1 MKKYYHIKNSASIL
15 LITIY
20 ISALLITIVY
30 FFRILLNNKAEIY
43 KINQD
48 SYFYQKE
55 VSLYENI
62 LKEELNNLAMYIDEN
77 NSTYIDEN
85 QFLENTELFSYGGYK
100 LASDE
105 KIEKIK
111 KRIEQSKYNS
121 KFLDEPAYVYIK
133 FSKNVKLEEDS
144 YELILRIKYLI
155 DENEFPNNLNF
166 IKITEIGMR
175 KL

>member
-1 MKKYYHIKNSASIL
+1 MKKYYHIKNNASIL
-15 LITIY
+15 LISIY
-20 ISALLITIVY
+20 ISTLLITIVY

-43 KINQD
+43 KVNQD

-62 LKEELNNLAMYIDEN
+62 LKEELNNLVMYIEEN
-77 NSTYIDEN
+77 NSAYIDEN
-85 QFLENTELFSYGGYK
+85 QFLENADLFSYGGYK

-105 KIEKIK
+105 KIDNIK
-111 KRIEQSKYNS
+111 KRIKEAKYNA

-133 FSKNVKLEEDS
+133 FVKNVKLEEDI

-155 DENEFPNNLNF
+155 DEKEFPGNLNF